1 MICSKP
7 LPYWRR
13 TTAVFTTTLIL
24 LLLAFPNAY
33 GFRPPAS
40 HSCKP
45 ARRLIG
51 ADSHNHNI
59 IIRPEL
65 LRLSATAT
73 TTTTT
78 NNKVIKTDAE
88 WQRDLSPDAYNVLRN
103 SGTEPANTSPLNS
116 IKAATDEGTFTC
128 AGCNSPLFPAST
140 KYESGTGWP
149 SFHSPL
155 DGRAV
160 ELSVDYK
167 LIVPRTEVRCA
178 TCDGHLGHVFDDG
191 PNPSGKRYC
200 LNGVALRFVRDGLDE
215 ELMEEVAERA
225 AEVDG
230 DVVVV
235 KQPLSAVLPGAA
247 FDGAVAALF
256 LGTFL
261 QRAVGGELLG
271 VDAGLFGATFQFFP
285 LVVGAFYAGGFLK
298 KIAGAFVDE

>member
-13 TTAVFTTTLIL
+13 TTAVSTTTLIL
-24 LLLAFPNAY
+24 LLLAFPSAY

-40 HSCKP
+40 HSRKP

-59 IIRPEL
+59 IIRAPEL
-65 LRLSATAT
+65 LRLSA
-73 TTTTT
+73 TTTT

-88 WQRDLSPDAYNVLRN
+88 WKRDLSPDAYNVLRN

-116 IKAATDEGTFTC
+116 IKATIDEGTFTC
-128 AGCNSPLFPAST
+128 AGCNSPLFQAST

-160 ELSVDYK
+160 DLDVDYK

-191 PNPSGKRYC
+191 PKPSGKRYC
-200 LNGVALRFVRDGLDE
+200 LNGVALRFVRDGVDE
-215 ELMEEVAERA
+215 ELMEEVAARA
-225 AEVDG
+225 AEVGG

-247 FDGAVAALF
+247 FDGVVAALF
-256 LGTFL
+256 LGTFV
-261 QRAVGGELLG
+261 QRASGGELVG
-271 VDAGLFGATFQFFP
+271 ADAGFGAVFQFFP
-285 LVVGAFYAGGFLK
+285 LVVGAFYAGGFLN
-298 KIAGAFVDE
+298 KIAGAFVDEG